1 MKNFEVIVNE
11 RVIEAINYILK
22 TNTSLNKALLAES
35 IGIKPA
41 KFSEI
46 LNKRMAA
53 GMDII
58 QKLCSDY
65 AISANWLITGKG
77 EMCRQTDDNSAETND
92 KISRLITILEETLKE
107 KDKQIEK
114 LMSIIEQGK

>member
-1 MKNFEVIVNE
+1 MKNFEIVVNE

-22 TNTSLNKALLAES
+22 INPNLNKALLAES

-65 AISANWLITGKG
+65 AISANWLITGEG
-77 EMCRQTDDNSAETND
+77 EMCRQIDDNSVETND

>member
-1 MKNFEVIVNE
+1 MKNFEIAVNE

-22 TNTSLNKALLAES
+22 INPNLNKALLAES

-65 AISANWLITGKG
+65 AISANWLITGEG
-77 EMCRQTDDNSAETND
+77 EMCRQIDDNSVETND